1 MSHEILARDIFILI
15 VSRQKTKQQRE
26 GEPGFYLLFA
36 IKAEKAHD
44 SKLYSYSI
52 PISSPRKC

>member
-1 MSHEILARDIFILI
+1 MRSWLGTFLFSF
-15 VSRQKTKQQRE
+15 VSRQKTKQQGE